1 MTRSALAMPHR
12 QRKNPSTAF
21 FHLNDLRRPRGFAG
35 SMANASCSGRLVP
48 QWALLLSLALVAASG
63 RAWSAEPEGFAKFL
77 IEREIDRP
85 RRAVLEE
92 PGPWDDARQKA
103 VIRVLARL
111 DAPAALDV
119 PWRLRATGPA
129 APPVVEDRLVRIAG
143 RAVFVGS
150 VSLTEEQAVLAAR
163 PRLDLVRIV
172 AAGGL
177 IVDVVVPEAPAAW
190 ARWQPIDEPAF
201 VVGLPLSTVAALRP
215 AGPAD
220 AASWPAATP
229 TLLLAAPAVGW
240 NPPTPLGGLGMNYAL
255 FASVVDGK
263 KLERGDT
270 AAFYAMLAS
279 VGRAAPGAIE
289 AAAGK
294 AADIVAI
301 IDPARKWFAT
311 HRGDPVTVAG
321 IARRVTKISIDEA
334 WRRQEVGADHYWEL
348 YVFVDTPLLQ
358 VNERK
363 QTDYPFVCC
372 VRTLPE
378 GFPTGDDVGE
388 KVTVSGFA
396 LKRYAYPLPDL
407 DIRSSQGD
415 KEIRGQRMETAL
427 LIGRT
432 VGWKPEPLAAAATST
447 LSWIFSTLAALIGL
461 ALVYG
466 LWAMNRGGRRRD
478 LPDRVE
484 LPDGRD

>member
-1 MTRSALAMPHR
+1 MNRSALAI
-12 QRKNPSTAF
+12 
-21 FHLNDLRRPRGFAG
+21 LG
-35 SMANASCSGRLVP
+35 LVLP
-48 QWALLLSLALVAASG
+48 ALVSVSAPAF
-63 RAWSAEPEGFAKFL
+63 SAEPAGFVKFL
-77 IEREIDRP
+77 VEREIDRP

-92 PGPWDDARQKA
+92 VGPWDDARQKA
-103 VIRVLARL
+103 LIRVLARL
-111 DAPAALDV
+111 DAPAALEV

-129 APPVVEDRLVRIAG
+129 TPPAVEDRLVRIAG
-143 RAVFVGS
+143 RAVFVAS
-150 VSLTEEQAVLAAR
+150 LPLTEEQALLAAR
-163 PRLDLVRIV
+163 PRLDVVRIA
-172 AAGGL
+172 AAGGAL
-177 IVDVVVPEAPAAW
+177 VDVVVPEAPAAW
-190 ARWQPIDEPAF
+190 AKWQPIDEPAF
-201 VVGLPLSTVAALRP
+201 VVGLPLSTGAALRP

-220 AASWPAATP
+220 AASWPAAAP
-229 TLLLAAPAVGW
+229 ALLVAATAVGW
-240 NPPTPLGGLGMNYAL
+240 NPPTPLGGLGMDYGL

-270 AAFYAMLAS
+270 AAFYAMLAA

-294 AADIVAI
+294 PADVVAI
-301 IDPARKWFAT
+301 IDPSQKWFAA
-311 HRGDPVTVAG
+311 HRGDPVTITG
-321 IARRVTKISIDEA
+321 IARRATKISIDEA
-334 WRRQEVGADHYWEL
+334 WRREEVGADHYWEL

-358 VNERK
+358 VNQRK

-378 GFPTGDDVGE
+378 GFPTGDAIGE

-396 LKRYAYPLPDL
+396 IKRYGYPMPDL
-407 DIRSSQGD
+407 EINSSQGD

-432 VGWKPEPLAAAATST
+432 VGWKPAPSVAAATST
-447 LSWIFSTLAALIGL
+447 LSWIFSTLAALVGL

-466 LWAMNRGGRRRD
+466 LWAMNRGGRRPD

-484 LPDGRD
+484 LPGGRD

>member
-1 MTRSALAMPHR
+1 MNRSAFASLAIA
-12 QRKNPSTAF
+12 T
-21 FHLNDLRRPRGFAG
+21 
-35 SMANASCSGRLVP
+35 
-48 QWALLLSLALVAASG
+48 LALVAAAG
-63 RAWSAEPEGFAKFL
+63 AARSAEPEGFAKFL
-77 IEREIDRP
+77 VEREIDRP

-92 PGPWDDARQKA
+92 AGPWDDARQQA

-111 DAPAALDV
+111 DAPAALEV

-129 APPVVEDRLVRIAG
+129 TPPVVEDRLVRIAG
-143 RAVFVGS
+143 RAVFVATLP
-150 VSLTEEQAVLAAR
+150 LTEEQALLAAR
-163 PRLDLVRIV
+163 PTLDVVRI
-172 AAGGL
+172 AGAGGT

-190 ARWQPIDEPAF
+190 PQWQTIDEPAF

-215 AGPAD
+215 TGPAA
-220 AASWPAATP
+220 AASFPA
-229 TLLLAAPAVGW
+229 AAPALLVAATAIGW
-240 NPPTPLGGLGMNYAL
+240 NPPTPLGGLGMDYGL

-270 AAFYAMLAS
+270 AAFYALLAA
-279 VGRAAPGAIE
+279 VGRASPGAIE

-294 AADIVAI
+294 PADVVSI
-301 IDPARKWFAT
+301 IDPSQKWFAA
-311 HRGDPVTVAG
+311 HRGDPVTITG
-321 IARRVTKISIDEA
+321 IARRVTKISIDDA
-334 WRRQEVGADHYWEL
+334 WRREEVGADHYWEL
-348 YVFVDTPLLQ
+348 YVFVETPLLQ

-378 GFPTGDDVGE
+378 GFPTGDAIGE
-388 KVTVSGFA
+388 KVTVAGFA
-396 LKRYAYPLPDL
+396 FKRYGYPMPDL
-407 DIRSSQGD
+407 DITSSQGD

-432 VGWKPEPLAAAATST
+432 VGWKPEPSVAAATRT
-447 LSWIFSTLAALIGL
+447 LSWIFSTLAALVGL

-466 LWAMNRGGRRRD
+466 LWSMNRGGRRPD

-484 LPDGRD
+484 LPGGRD